1 MGQRAR
7 QKAILNPERT
17 VYSIK
22 RFIGRDYGWAK
33 TKRDLVLYETVEG
46 YTNDVRVKIDHKL
59 HSPEEICAIILK
71 KIKDDAEL
79 FLGEKIEKA
88 VITVPAY
95 YNDSQ
100 RQATRDAGV
109 IAGLEVVRIINEP
122 TAAALAYGLSKE
134 QEQIILVF
142 DLGAGMLDISI
153 LDIGEGVFWVK
164 ATCGDMDLGG
174 DDWDR
179 KIMAWIVEEFKKD
192 HEIDLSKDRIA
203 LQRIRDAAERAK
215 IELSELMETSISL
228 PFITVDEGGQ
238 RKDLELTLSRERFE
252 QLTKDL
258 LDRINAPLRIA
269 MADARLAPEQI
280 DKVILVGGPTRM
292 PQVQNLLKDI
302 FGKDPHKDINPE
314 ECVALGAAIQ
324 GGVLEGSVRDVL
336 LLDVLPLSLGI
347 ETMGNVFTKLI
358 EKNKSVPTKKS
369 QIFSTASDN
378 QHSVEIKVL
387 QGEKPM
393 TQDNSLL
400 GTFILSG
407 IPPAPKGVPQIEV
420 TFDIDA
426 NGILNVTAEDLGTK
440 KKQSV
445 RVTATTT
452 LSKMEIQHLRK
463 EMQAY
468 AADDKRREEKSW

>member
-1 MGQRAR
+1 M
-7 QKAILNPERT
+7 KI
-17 VYSIK
+17 
-22 RFIGRDYGWAK
+22 IG
-33 TKRDLVLYETVEG
+33 
-46 YTNDVRVKIDHKL
+46 I
-59 HSPEEICAIILK
+59 
-71 KIKDDAEL
+71 
-79 FLGEKIEKA
+79 
-88 VITVPAY
+88 
-95 YNDSQ
+95 
-100 RQATRDAGV
+100 
-109 IAGLEVVRIINEP
+109 
-122 TAAALAYGLSKE
+122 
-134 QEQIILVF
+134 
-142 DLGAGMLDISI
+142 DLGTAN
-153 LDIGEGVFWVK
+153 
-164 ATCGDMDLGG
+164 
-174 DDWDR
+174 
-179 KIMAWIVEEFKKD
+179 
-192 HEIDLSKDRIA
+192 
-203 LQRIRDAAERAK
+203 
-215 IELSELMETSISL
+215 TSISL

-238 RKDLELTLSRERFE
+238 RKDLELTLTRKRFE

-258 LDRINAPLRIA
+258 LDRINVPLRIA
-269 MADARLAPEQI
+269 MADARLTPEQI

-324 GGVLEGSVRDVL
+324 GGVLEGSVKDVL

-358 EKNKSVPTKKS
+358 EKNETVPTRRS
-369 QIFSTASDN
+369 QIFSTASDG

-400 GTFILSG
+400 GTFILFG

-426 NGILNVTAEDLGTK
+426 NGILEVIAEDLGTK

-468 AADDKRREEKSW
+468 AADDKRREELVNIKNQADDLIFNTKKFLDELNERITLDEKKEVEDALTFLEEILKRDSDTLVVDEVHEKKHIIGLSRGKEVKRKDKIQCVKDAMDSVNELIYSISQRIRQEAPQQHNNGNF